1 MIFKSSTDLALDAR
15 SGEYYARQKY
25 RRAAAGRR
33 RAAGNRKRWRL
44 IEQLGRVGT
53 TGQTDGQQCGSQR
66 LKCQQSHRGGTGSS
80 HISGPSK
87 KTTEPGQGRRAAN
100 GSIALIDPP
109 VSPPLL
115 PVGPAARCRD
125 LSLQEDDQY
134 RPLRPAA
141 TAAAAI
147 IHFEAINAGIKSG
160 LFIFIPRRCAS
171 SRVAGF

>member
-87 KTTEPGQGRRAAN
+87 KTTEPGRAN

-115 PVGPAARCRD
+115 PVGPAARCWD
-125 LSLQEDDQY
+125 LSLQKDDQY

-141 TAAAAI
+141 TAAPAI
-147 IHFEAINAGIKSG
+147 IHFEAINAGIKPG